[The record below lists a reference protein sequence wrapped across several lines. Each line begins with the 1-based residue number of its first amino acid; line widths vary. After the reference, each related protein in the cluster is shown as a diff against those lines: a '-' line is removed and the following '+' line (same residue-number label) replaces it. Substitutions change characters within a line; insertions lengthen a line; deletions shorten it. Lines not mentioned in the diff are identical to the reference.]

1 MISHRLTSIQEA
13 IHLVRWEEILK
24 ALGKRAVKGDNR
36 WNRSG
41 LTTKDLASSRGM
53 SVNTYLYTKKI
64 ANLHPEVQDILNET
78 EFANNKMDMVRLTKE
93 TDEVQLETANL
104 LQLVSVQDLSE
115 PLQLARCK
123 VLPFDWDQEKKDLE
137 ERLGKPFSSQVVWRF
152 FSTQQ
157 VVRWFRTMLK
167 PEIVHRDWA
176 QQNFQIYQQHPDHS
190 AYFIDYYSKEG
201 DTIADVMSGRGT
213 NLLVGAAMGRR
224 VVGYDMNP
232 KNLNKVRSVALE
244 HTNIKSED
252 LVLHH
257 SDGCDLVEYADQEN
271 IWDLVSFDPPYFGT
285 TEKYIDDERC
295 LSNMKD
301 QDQFYGRIETCL
313 TNLKRLI
320 KPSNWEK
327 KNSTLLSSSVVPTG
341 MENGLHE
348 MATEVEI
355 IAKRLGFVLHDKL
368 INALTSHWAMFTTSR
383 CIDYRYSI
391 KNHETNLV

>member
-1 MISHRLTSIQEA
+1 MVSH
-13 IHLVRWEEILK
+13 
-24 ALGKRAVKGDNR
+24 D
-36 WNRSG
+36 
-41 LTTKDLASSRGM
+41 D
-53 SVNTYLYTKKI
+53 
-64 ANLHPEVQDILNET
+64 ET
-78 EFANNKMDMVRLTKE
+78 R
-93 TDEVQLETANL
+93 
-104 LQLVSVQDLSE
+104 
-115 PLQLARCK
+115 
-123 VLPFDWDQEKKDLE
+123 
-137 ERLGKPFSSQVVWRF
+137 
-152 FSTQQ
+152 
-157 VVRWFRTMLK
+157 
-167 PEIVHRDWA
+167 IVHRDWGTTE
-176 QQNFQIYQQHPDHS
+176 FQIYQQHPDHS

-327 KNSTLLSSSVVPTG
+327 KEFHPVVIKCG
-341 MENGLHE
+341 SYRNGKNGLHE

-391 KNHETNLV
+391 KNHETNLVYVKY